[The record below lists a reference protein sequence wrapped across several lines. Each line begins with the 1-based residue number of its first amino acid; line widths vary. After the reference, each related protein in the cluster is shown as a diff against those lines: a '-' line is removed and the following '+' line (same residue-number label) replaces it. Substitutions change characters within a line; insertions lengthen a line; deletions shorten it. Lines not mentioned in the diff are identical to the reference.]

1 MKLLTV
7 AIPCYN
13 SQDYMAN
20 AIDSVLIGGEEV
32 EILVIDD
39 GSSDDTLKIAKE
51 YEAKHP
57 GIVRAI
63 HQENKG
69 HGGAVNTGIA
79 NAAGAWFKVLDSDDR
94 VDPDA
99 LVKVLNV
106 LREFYRMRDVSVRLD
121 MLITNY
127 VYDKFC
133 QDRRV
138 VSYEHELPEDELFTW
153 DDVKRFRKG
162 EYMLMHA
169 VIYRTELLRSCGLHL
184 PEHTFYV
191 DNIYV
196 FEPLAK
202 ARFMYYLNVDF
213 YYYFIGRDDQSV
225 CETNMVKRQ
234 DQQLAVNRR
243 MIDYFTANYD
253 IISGNRHLEQYMY
266 NYLEIVTSV
275 TQVILII
282 DGSREALDKKRAL
295 LDYMYD
301 AHPDTYHRYRY
312 GFLGVGTNIPGRPGR
327 YITKGG
333 YKICRKY
340 FKFN

>member
-138 VSYEHELPEDELFTW
+138 VSYEHELPEDELS
-153 DDVKRFRKG
+153 
-162 EYMLMHA
+162 H
-169 VIYRTELLRSCGLHL
+169 
-184 PEHTFYV
+184 
-191 DNIYV
+191 
-196 FEPLAK
+196 
-202 ARFMYYLNVDF
+202 
-213 YYYFIGRDDQSV
+213 
-225 CETNMVKRQ
+225 
-234 DQQLAVNRR
+234 
-243 MIDYFTANYD
+243 
-253 IISGNRHLEQYMY
+253 
-266 NYLEIVTSV
+266 
-275 TQVILII
+275 
-282 DGSREALDKKRAL
+282 
-295 LDYMYD
+295 
-301 AHPDTYHRYRY
+301 
-312 GFLGVGTNIPGRPGR
+312 GT
-327 YITKGG
+327 T
-333 YKICRKY
+333 
-340 FKFN
+340 